1 MCFDHLSIRL
11 SAEKGRGDYGKG
23 RVMFEQWRA
32 YNGYFSIQRKSDSK
46 VAGKTGRETITTTTI
61 IINHPNKKG

>member
-1 MCFDHLSIRL
+1 
-11 SAEKGRGDYGKG
+11 
-23 RVMFEQWRA
+23 MFEQWRA